1 MKELQ
6 EELLQKANRKENYN
20 EIAEEIYKLREDRH
34 SALVEQAERKG
45 SKQKLE
51 EMEGFL
57 NNQTTMIEE
66 FDERLVRML
75 IDRLVI
81 FDDKIR
87 VEFKSGA
94 EIDIE
99 Q

>member
-1 MKELQ
+1 MGELQ
-6 EELLQKANRKENYN
+6 EEFLQKANRKENYN

-34 SALVEQAERKG
+34 SALVEQAKRKG

-51 EMEGFL
+51 EMKTFL
-57 NNQTTMIEE
+57 NNQTITIEE
-66 FDERLVRML
+66 FDEKLVRMP

-87 VEFKSGA
+87 VEFKSGT
-94 EIDIE
+94 EVDVG

>member
-1 MKELQ
+1 
-6 EELLQKANRKENYN
+6 
-20 EIAEEIYKLREDRH
+20 
-34 SALVEQAERKG
+34 
-45 SKQKLE
+45 
-51 EMEGFL
+51 
-57 NNQTTMIEE
+57 MIEE